1 MRERVKYKIYML
13 IQTWS
18 EVLRSSF
25 QDIGMGLAN
34 FIPNLFVAIVI
45 FVIGW
50 IIGSIVG
57 KIIGQIIS
65 ALKVDNAL
73 KSAGVGDVV
82 AKAGFNLNSGAFIGG
97 LVKWFF
103 IIVFLVAAL
112 DVLKLTQVNQFLQ
125 NVVLSYLP
133 QVIVAIFILLVAVVI
148 AEAMQKIVVGSA
160 KAANIK
166 SANFLGAITKWAIWI
181 FAILT
186 TMMQLGIA
194 VSFIQTLFTGVII
207 AFSLAI
213 GLSFG
218 LGGQEAAARYIE
230 KIRHEIAD
238 RKHGE

>member
-1 MRERVKYKIYML
+1 ML
-13 IQTWS
+13 IQTWGD
-18 EVLRSSF
+18 VLRNSF

-34 FIPNLFVAIVI
+34 FVPNLFVAIII
-45 FVIGW
+45 FIIGW
-50 IIGSIVG
+50 IVGSLLGRVVAQIMKSL
-57 KIIGQIIS
+57 KI
-65 ALKVDNAL
+65 DNAL
-73 KSAGVGDVV
+73 KSAGVGDLVTR
-82 AKAGFNLNSGAFIGG
+82 AGFNLDSGAFVGG

-103 IIVFLVAAL
+103 IIVFLVASL
-112 DVLKLTQVNQFLQ
+112 DVLGLSQVNQFLQ

-133 QVIVAIFILLVAVVI
+133 QVIVAVFILLVAVVI
-148 AEAMQKIVVGSA
+148 AEAMQKIVIGSA
-160 KAANIK
+160 RAANIK
-166 SANFLGAITKWAIWI
+166 SANFLGAATRWAIWI

-186 TMMQLGIA
+186 TMIQLGIA

-218 LGGQEAAARYIE
+218 LGGQEAASRYIE

>member
-1 MRERVKYKIYML
+1 ML
-13 IQTWS
+13 INQWG
-18 EVLRSSF
+18 EVLQNSF
-25 QDIGMGLAN
+25 QDIGLGLAN
-34 FIPNLFVAIVI
+34 FVPNLFVAIVI

-50 IIGSIVG
+50 IVGSILG
-57 KIIGQIIS
+57 KVVGQIMGS
-65 ALKVDNAL
+65 LKIDNAL
-73 KSAGVGDVV
+73 KSAGIGDLVT
-82 AKAGFNLNSGAFIGG
+82 KAGFNLNSGAFIGG
-97 LVKWFF
+97 LIKWFF
-103 IIVFLVAAL
+103 IIVFLVASL
-112 DVLKLTQVNQFLQ
+112 DVLGLTQVNQFLQ

-148 AEAMQKIVVGSA
+148 AEAMQKIVIGSA

-166 SANFLGAITKWAIWI
+166 SANFLGATTKWAIWI

-186 TMMQLGIA
+186 TMIQLGIA

-218 LGGQEAAARYIE
+218 LGGQEAASKYIE

>member
-1 MRERVKYKIYML
+1 ML
-13 IQTWS
+13 INQWS
-18 EVLRSSF
+18 EVLQGSF
-25 QDIGMGLAN
+25 REIGMGLAN
-34 FIPNLFVAIVI
+34 FIPNLFVAVVI

-50 IIGSIVG
+50 IVGSILG
-57 KIIGQIIS
+57 KVVGQIITS
-65 ALKVDNAL
+65 LKIDNAL
-73 KSAGVGDVV
+73 KSAGVGELVT
-82 AKAGFNLNSGAFIGG
+82 KAGFNLNAGAFIGG
-97 LVKWFF
+97 LIKWFF

-148 AEAMQKIVVGSA
+148 AEAMQKIVIGSA

-166 SANFLGAITKWAIWI
+166 SANFLGAATKWAIWI

-186 TMMQLGIA
+186 TMMQLGIGTA
-194 VSFIQTLFTGVII
+194 FINTLFTGVII

-218 LGGQEAAARYIE
+218 LGGQEAASRYIE

>member
-1 MRERVKYKIYML
+1 ML
-13 IQTWS
+13 IQTWG
-18 EVLRSSF
+18 EVLQNSF
-25 QDIGMGLAN
+25 QDIGIGLAN

-45 FVIGW
+45 FIVGW
-50 IIGSIVG
+50 IIGSILG
-57 KIIGQIIS
+57 KVVGQIIS
-65 ALKVDNAL
+65 SLKIDNAL
-73 KSAGVGDVV
+73 KSAGVGELV
-82 AKAGFNLNSGAFIGG
+82 AKAGFNLNAGAFIGG
-97 LVKWFF
+97 LIKWFF

-133 QVIVAIFILLVAVVI
+133 QVIVAMFILLVAVVI
-148 AEAMQKIVVGSA
+148 AEAMQKVVVGSA
-160 KAANIK
+160 RAANIK
-166 SANFLGAITKWAIWI
+166 SANFLGAATKWAIWI

-186 TMMQLGIA
+186 TMIQLGIA

-218 LGGQEAAARYIE
+218 LGGQEAAAGYIE

>member
-1 MRERVKYKIYML
+1 ML
-13 IQTWS
+13 IQTWG
-18 EVLRSSF
+18 EVLQNSF
-25 QDIGMGLAN
+25 QDIGIGLAN

-45 FVIGW
+45 FIVGW
-50 IIGSIVG
+50 IIGSILG
-57 KIIGQIIS
+57 KVVGQIIS
-65 ALKVDNAL
+65 SLKIDNAL
-73 KSAGVGDVV
+73 KSAGVGELV
-82 AKAGFNLNSGAFIGG
+82 AKAGFNLNAGAFIGG
-97 LVKWFF
+97 LIKWFF

-148 AEAMQKIVVGSA
+148 AEAMQKVVVGSA
-160 KAANIK
+160 RAANIK
-166 SANFLGAITKWAIWI
+166 SANFLGAATKWAIWI

-186 TMMQLGIA
+186 TMIQLGIA

-218 LGGQEAAARYIE
+218 LGGQEAAAGYIE

>member
-1 MRERVKYKIYML
+1 
-13 IQTWS
+13 
-18 EVLRSSF
+18 VLQNSF
-25 QDIGMGLAN
+25 QDIGIGLAN

-45 FVIGW
+45 FIVGW
-50 IIGSIVG
+50 IIGSILG
-57 KIIGQIIS
+57 KVVGQIIS
-65 ALKVDNAL
+65 SLKIDNAL
-73 KSAGVGDVV
+73 KSAGVGELV
-82 AKAGFNLNSGAFIGG
+82 AKAGFNLNAGAFIGG
-97 LVKWFF
+97 LIKWFF

-133 QVIVAIFILLVAVVI
+133 QVIVAMFILLVAVVI
-148 AEAMQKIVVGSA
+148 AEAMQKVVVGSA

-166 SANFLGAITKWAIWI
+166 SANFLGAATKWAIWI

-186 TMMQLGIA
+186 TMIQLGIA

-218 LGGQEAAARYIE
+218 LGGQEAAAGYIE

>member
-1 MRERVKYKIYML
+1 L
-13 IQTWS
+13 
-18 EVLRSSF
+18 
-25 QDIGMGLAN
+25 
-34 FIPNLFVAIVI
+34 
-45 FVIGW
+45 
-50 IIGSIVG
+50 
-57 KIIGQIIS
+57 
-65 ALKVDNAL
+65 
-73 KSAGVGDVV
+73 V
-82 AKAGFNLNSGAFIGG
+82 AKAGFNLNAGAFIGG
-97 LVKWFF
+97 LIKWFF

-133 QVIVAIFILLVAVVI
+133 QVIVAMFILLVAVVI
-148 AEAMQKIVVGSA
+148 AEAMQKVVVGSA
-160 KAANIK
+160 RAANIK
-166 SANFLGAITKWAIWI
+166 SANFLGAATKWAIWI

-186 TMMQLGIA
+186 TMIQLGIA

-218 LGGQEAAARYIE
+218 LGGQEAAAGYIE

>member
-1 MRERVKYKIYML
+1 ML

-18 EVLRSSF
+18 DVLQNSF
-25 QDIGMGLAN
+25 QEIGLGLAN
-34 FIPNLFVAIVI
+34 FIPNLFVAVVI
-45 FVIGW
+45 FIIGW
-50 IIGSIVG
+50 IVGSILG
-57 KIIGQIIS
+57 KIVGQVVG

-73 KSAGVGDVV
+73 KSAGVGDLVT
-82 AKAGFNLNSGAFIGG
+82 KAGFNLNSGAFIGG
-97 LVKWFF
+97 LIKWFF

-125 NVVLSYLP
+125 NVVLGYLP
-133 QVIVAIFILLVAVVI
+133 QVIIAVFILLVAVVI
-148 AEAMQKIVVGSA
+148 AEAMQKVVVGSA

-166 SANFLGAITKWAIWI
+166 SANFLGATTKWAIWI

-186 TMMQLGIA
+186 TMIQLGIA
-194 VSFIQTLFTGVII
+194 VSFIQTLFTGIII

-230 KIRHEIAD
+230 KVRHEIAD
-238 RKHGE
+238 REHKG

>member
-1 MRERVKYKIYML
+1 MRKEKYML
-13 IQTWS
+13 IEKWGD
-18 EVLRSSF
+18 VLIKSF
-25 QDIGMGLAN
+25 QDIGLGLAN

-50 IIGSIVG
+50 IVGSIMG
-57 KIIGQIIS
+57 KIVGQIVGG
-65 ALKVDNAL
+65 LKVDNAL
-73 KSAGVGDVV
+73 KSAGVSDLV

-97 LVKWFF
+97 LIKWFF
-103 IIVFLVAAL
+103 IIVFLVASL
-112 DVLKLTQVNQFLQ
+112 DVLGLSQVNQFLQ

-133 QVIVAIFILLVAVVI
+133 QVIVAVFILLVAVII
-148 AEAMQKIVVGSA
+148 AEAMQKIVIGSA
-160 KAANIK
+160 RAANIK
-166 SANFLGAITKWAIWI
+166 SANFLGAATKWAIWI

-186 TMMQLGIA
+186 TMMQLGIGTA
-194 VSFIQTLFTGVII
+194 FINTLFTGVII

-218 LGGQEAAARYIE
+218 LGGQEAASRYIE

>member
-1 MRERVKYKIYML
+1 ML
-13 IQTWS
+13 IETWS
-18 EVLRSSF
+18 QVLQNSF
-25 QDIGMGLAN
+25 QDIGLGLAN
-34 FIPNLFVAIVI
+34 FVPNLFVAVVI
-45 FVIGW
+45 FIVGW
-50 IIGSIVG
+50 IVGSIVG
-57 KIIGQIIS
+57 KVVGQIVGS
-65 ALKVDNAL
+65 LKIDNAL
-73 KSAGVGDVV
+73 KSAGVGELV
-82 AKAGFNLNSGAFIGG
+82 AKAGFNLNAGAFIGG
-97 LVKWFF
+97 LIKWFF

-112 DVLKLTQVNQFLQ
+112 DVLKLSQVNQFLQ

-148 AEAMQKIVVGSA
+148 AEAMQKIVIGSA
-160 KAANIK
+160 RAANIK
-166 SANFLGAITKWAIWI
+166 SANFLGAATKWAIWI

-186 TMMQLGIA
+186 TMIQLGIA

-218 LGGQEAAARYIE
+218 LGGQEAASRYIE

>member
-1 MRERVKYKIYML
+1 ML
-13 IQTWS
+13 IEKWS
-18 EVLRSSF
+18 DVLQNSF
-25 QDIGMGLAN
+25 QDIGTGLMN

-45 FVIGW
+45 FIIGW
-50 IIGSIVG
+50 IVGSILARVVA
-57 KIIGQIIS
+57 QIIKS
-65 ALKVDNAL
+65 LKIDNAL
-73 KSAGVGDVV
+73 RSAGVGDLVT
-82 AKAGFNLNSGAFIGG
+82 KAGFNLDSGVFIGG

-103 IIVFLVAAL
+103 IIVFLIASL
-112 DVLKLTQVNQFLQ
+112 DVLGLSQVNQFLQ

-133 QVIVAIFILLVAVVI
+133 QVIVAIFILVVAVVI

-166 SANFLGAITKWAIWI
+166 SANFLGSATRWSIWI

-186 TMMQLGIA
+186 ALMQLGIA
-194 VSFIQTLFTGVII
+194 TSFIQTLFTGVII

-230 KIRHEIAD
+230 KIRHEISD
-238 RKHGE
+238 RNQK

>member
-1 MRERVKYKIYML
+1 ML
-13 IQTWS
+13 IQTWG
-18 EVLRSSF
+18 EVLQNSF
-25 QDIGMGLAN
+25 QDIGIGLAN

-45 FVIGW
+45 FIVGW
-50 IIGSIVG
+50 IIGSILG
-57 KIIGQIIS
+57 KVVGQIIS
-65 ALKVDNAL
+65 SLKIDNAL
-73 KSAGVGDVV
+73 KSAGVGELV
-82 AKAGFNLNSGAFIGG
+82 AKAGFNLNAGAFIGG
-97 LVKWFF
+97 LIKWFF

-148 AEAMQKIVVGSA
+148 AEAMQKVVVGSA

-166 SANFLGAITKWAIWI
+166 SANFLGAATKWAIWI

-186 TMMQLGIA
+186 TMIQLGIA
-194 VSFIQTLFTGVII
+194 V
-207 AFSLAI
+207 SLAI

-218 LGGQEAAARYIE
+218 LGGQEAAAGYIE